1 MSDHVVTS
9 REYRANSKTNEL
21 LIGIVLVIF
30 GVITAV
36 CGQGMLN
43 IVVTVVGALFVIL
56 GVLSYIET
64 KVPQSAVLN
73 LVVGLIFIILGIVG
87 LAADIIRILFG
98 LLVVLAGLFVLLGIS
113 SRFTGYTTGDGKAA
127 VITIVVGIG
136 LIALGIIA
144 ILNYAGS
151 FDLLIRI
158 IGVVIIVFGAMDIA
172 KALCLIKN
180 D

>member
-9 REYRANSKTNEL
+9 REYRANSKANEL
-21 LIGIVLVIF
+21 IIGIVLVIF
-30 GVITAV
+30 GAITAF

-43 IVVTVVGALFVIL
+43 IAITVIGALFVIL
-56 GVLSYIET
+56 GILSYAET
-64 KVPQSAVLN
+64 KVPQSAVFD
-73 LVVGLIFIILGIVG
+73 LVIGVVFLILGLMG

-98 LLVVLAGLFVLLGIS
+98 LLVVLAGILTLLGTS
-113 SRFTGYTTGDGKAA
+113 SRFSGYETEDRTAGIITV
-127 VITIVVGIG
+127 VIGAG
-136 LIALGIIA
+136 LIILGIIA
-144 ILNYAGS
+144 MVNYAGS

-180 D
+180 